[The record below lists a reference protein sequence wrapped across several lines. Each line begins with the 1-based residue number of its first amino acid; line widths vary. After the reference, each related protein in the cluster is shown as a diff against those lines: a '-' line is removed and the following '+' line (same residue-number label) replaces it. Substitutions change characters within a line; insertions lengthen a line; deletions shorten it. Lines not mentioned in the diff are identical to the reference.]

1 MPEFL
6 QVGFETKE
14 RVEGSAAVLFGVVAD
29 SGKLEFSIDGEY
41 DRMSDTPRRAGGL
54 MTGAASKAVER

>member
-14 RVEGSAAVLFGVVAD
+14 RVERSAAVLFGVVPD
-29 SGKLEFSIDGEY
+29 FGE
-41 DRMSDTPRRAGGL
+41 
-54 MTGAASKAVER
+54 